1 MTWDP
6 SRLTGSSSVDRRI
19 AWFAGLARIVLWLE
33 SAAASFWPTV
43 TLIGFF
49 VILAVFG
56 IPTALPAWLH
66 LIFLLAYLVVI
77 GLAVRHGLRQFSV
90 ASHSAAER
98 KVERDSA
105 LSHRPFETLVDRP
118 AGTDGDETAA
128 MLWRLHQQRRRAEIG
143 RLRVALPQPDLP
155 ERDPWALRLLV
166 AITLILAIAI
176 AGPRT
181 GRLILA
187 ALTPEFGT
195 ATAAIPVEAWVKPP
209 VYTGL
214 APILLKNDSK
224 ARVAVPTGST
234 LEVHVTGGS
243 STPHLFLGDAK
254 EDFKHIEGGG
264 FAITKVLNAPGDLS
278 VHRGWFSTLSQ
289 WHIDIIPDQ
298 LPVVEFTNP
307 PAVMQSS
314 AIKFDYHATDDYG
327 VATIALK
334 ARRVPG
340 QPDVVADPIEISL
353 ASGQT
358 EKELRGSSFQDL
370 TAHPWAGMQVLVKL
384 VATDVAGQAGESAEA
399 IFRLPERRFINGT
412 AMEIVKIR
420 KHVIF
425 DDAPRFRLALELF
438 NIAENPQTFGEDL
451 SVFLALKAAATEL
464 RRASPHNNDATADIE
479 DLLWNAALK
488 IEDGNRPQADKDL
501 RAAEEALEK
510 ALKDPNTPASEIA
523 RLTQNLKDA
532 MNRDLKAMAENLQK
546 QMQSGQKQDDI
557 DPNTPTIDQHEL
569 NEQVDKMNQMA
580 QAGSRDAAQDMLDYI
595 KQLLE
600 NMKAA
605 GGGKGNEQGKKSLQ
619 DLKDL
624 AKKQR
629 DLENGNDPKAAEQ
642 QEALRKSLGE
652 SARQIGEAMGNIP
665 QSLSEADKAMR
676 NAAKA
681 LQRGTKG
688 GAQGDQ
694 ENAAGK
700 LDEAAQDLSDQ
711 LSQQQGNETV
721 MKGEGQGNR
730 DPLGRARFD
739 TGRSVRVPTDR
750 EMQRSREILDELRKR
765 AGEHE
770 RPRQELDYLK
780 RLLQQY

>member
-1 MTWDP
+1 MTWGP
-6 SRLTGSSSVDRRI
+6 SRLDSRI
-19 AWFAGLARIVLWLE
+19 SWYAGLARIVLWLE
-33 SAAASFWPTV
+33 SAAAAFWPAV
-43 TLIGFF
+43 TLAGFF

-66 LIFLLAYLVVI
+66 LIFLIAYLAVL
-77 GLAVRHGLRQFSV
+77 GLAVRQGWRQFSLP
-90 ASHSAAER
+90 SSSAAER

-105 LSHRPFETLVDRP
+105 LEHRPFETLADHP
-118 AGTDGDETAA
+118 AGTEGDETAA
-128 MLWRLHQQRRRAEIG
+128 MLWRLHQERRRAEIG
-143 RLRVALPQPDLP
+143 RLRVALPQPGLP

-166 AITLILAIAI
+166 AITLILGVAI

-187 ALTPEFGT
+187 ALTPQFGSSS
-195 ATAAIPVEAWVKPP
+195 AVIPVEAWVKPP
-209 VYTGL
+209 AYTGL

-224 ARVAVPTGST
+224 APVAVPTGST

-243 STPHLFLGDAK
+243 STPRLALSGAK
-254 EDFKHIEGGG
+254 EDFQHIEGGG
-264 FAITKVLNAPGDLS
+264 FAITKVLTAPGDLS
-278 VHRGWFSTLSQ
+278 VQRGWFSTLSR
-289 WHIDIIPDQ
+289 WHIDTIPDQ
-298 LPVVEFTNP
+298 LPVVEFTSP
-307 PAVMQSS
+307 PSVMQS
-314 AIKFDYHATDDYG
+314 AATKFDYHATDDYG

-340 QPDVVADPIEISL
+340 QPDVVADPIEIAL
-353 ASGQT
+353 ASNQT
-358 EKELRGSSFQDL
+358 EKELRGSSYQDL

-384 VATDVAGQAGESAEA
+384 VATDVAGQVGESQEA
-399 IFRLPERRFINGT
+399 VFRLPERRFINGT
-412 AMEIVKIR
+412 AMEIVAIR

-438 NIAENPQTFGEDL
+438 SMTENPQVFGEDL

-464 RRASPHNNDATADIE
+464 RRAAHRNNDATADIE

-488 IEDGNRPQADKDL
+488 IEDGNRPQAEKEL
-501 RAAEEALEK
+501 RTAAEALEK

-532 MNRDLKAMAENLQK
+532 MNRDLQAMAENMRK
-546 QMQSGQKQDDI
+546 QMEAGQKQDDI

-569 NEQVDKMNQMA
+569 NDQVDKMNQMA

-600 NMKAA
+600 NMKA

-619 DLKDL
+619 DLKDM

-629 DLENGNDPKAAEQ
+629 DLENGNDPKAAEE

-665 QSLSEADKAMR
+665 QALSEADKAMR

-739 TGRSVRVPTDR
+739 TGRSVHVPTDR

-770 RPRQELDYLK
+770 RPRQELDYLQ

>member
-1 MTWDP
+1 MTSGP
-6 SRLTGSSSVDRRI
+6 SRLDSRI
-19 AWFAGLARIVLWLE
+19 AWFAGLARVVLWLE
-33 SAAASFWPTV
+33 SAAAAFWPAV
-43 TLIGFF
+43 TLVGLF
-49 VILAVFG
+49 VILAVFA

-66 LIFLLAYLVVI
+66 LIFLVAYLAALGV
-77 GLAVRHGLRQFSV
+77 AVRHGLRQLV
-90 ASHSAAER
+90 LPSHGTAER

-105 LSHRPFETLVDRP
+105 LSHRPFETLTDHP
-118 AGTDGDETAA
+118 AGVENDETAA
-128 MLWRLHQQRRRAEIG
+128 MLWRLHQERKRAEIG
-143 RLRVALPQPDLP
+143 RLRVALPQPNLP

-166 AITLILAIAI
+166 AITLILGIAI

-181 GRLILA
+181 GRLIMA
-187 ALTPEFGT
+187 ALTPEFGSS
-195 ATAAIPVEAWVKPP
+195 AAVIPVEAWVKPP
-209 VYTGL
+209 AYTGL
-214 APILLKNDSK
+214 APILLKNDSE
-224 ARVAVPTGST
+224 ARVPVPTGST
-234 LEVHVTGGS
+234 LEIHVTGGS
-243 STPHLFLGDAK
+243 STPRLALGDAR
-254 EDFKHIEGGG
+254 ENFKHIEGGG
-264 FAITKVLNAPGDLS
+264 FAITKVLTTPGDLS
-278 VHRGWFSTLSQ
+278 VHRGWFTTLSR

-298 LPVVEFTNP
+298 LPVIEFTAP
-307 PAVMQSS
+307 PSVMQSS

-327 VATIALK
+327 VASIALK

-340 QPDVVADPIEISL
+340 QPDVVADPIDITL

-358 EKELRGSSFQDL
+358 EKELRGSSYQDL

-384 VATDVAGQAGESAEA
+384 VATDVAGQTGESQEA
-399 IFRLPERRFINGT
+399 VFRLPERRFINGT

-425 DDAPRFRLALELF
+425 DDEPRFRLALELF
-438 NIAENPQTFGEDL
+438 NLAQNPQVFGDDL

-464 RRASPHNNDATADIE
+464 RRASPHDDDATADIE

-488 IEDGNRPQADKDL
+488 VEDGNRPQAEKDL
-501 RAAEEALEK
+501 RTAEEALEK
-510 ALKDPNTPASEIA
+510 ALKDPNTPPSEIA

-532 MNRDLKAMAENLQK
+532 MNRDLQAMAENLRK
-546 QMQSGQKQDDI
+546 QMDAGQKQDDA

-569 NEQVDKMNQMA
+569 NDQVDKMNQMA

-600 NMKAA
+600 NMKAGA
-605 GGGKGNEQGKKSLQ
+605 GKASEQGKKSLQ
-619 DLKDL
+619 DLKEM

-629 DLENGNDPKAAEQ
+629 DLENGSDPKAAEQ
-642 QEALRKSLGE
+642 QEALRKALGE

-665 QSLSEADKAMR
+665 QALSEADKAMR
-676 NAAKA
+676 NATKA

-700 LDEAAQDLSDQ
+700 LDEAAEDLSEQ
-711 LSQQQGNETV
+711 LSQQQGNETI
-721 MKGEGQGNR
+721 MKGEGEGNR

-739 TGRSVRVPTDR
+739 TGRSVHVPTDR

-765 AGEHE
+765 ASEHE

>member
-1 MTWDP
+1 MTLGAPRPDN
-6 SRLTGSSSVDRRI
+6 RI
-19 AWFAGLARIVLWLE
+19 AWFAGLARVVLWLE
-33 SAAASFWPTV
+33 SAATSFWPAV
-43 TLIGFF
+43 TLVGFF
-49 VILAVFG
+49 IILAVFG

-66 LIFLLAYLVVI
+66 LIFLIGYLAVL
-77 GLAVRHGLRQFSV
+77 GLAVRHGLRQFSL

-105 LSHRPFETLVDRP
+105 LSHRPFEALIDRP
-118 AGTDGDETAA
+118 AGAEGDGTAA
-128 MLWRLHQQRRRAEIG
+128 MLWRLHQERKRAEIG
-143 RLRVALPQPDLP
+143 RLRVDLPRPNLP

-166 AITLILAIAI
+166 AMTLILGIAI

-181 GRLILA
+181 GRLVLA
-187 ALTPEFGT
+187 SLTPQFGGDT
-195 ATAAIPVEAWVKPP
+195 VTIPVEAWVKPP
-209 VYTGL
+209 AYTGM
-214 APILLKNDSK
+214 APILLKNDSDAK
-224 ARVAVPTGST
+224 VPVPTGST

-243 STPHLFLGDAK
+243 STPRLALNDARD
-254 EDFKHIEGGG
+254 DFKHIEGGG
-264 FAITKVLNAPGDLS
+264 FAVTRTLTTPGDLS
-278 VHRGWFSTLSQ
+278 VHRGWFSTLAR
-289 WHIDIIPDQ
+289 WHIEIIPDQ
-298 LPVVEFTNP
+298 LPIVSLTAP
-307 PAVMQSS
+307 PSVMQSS

-327 VATIALK
+327 VAAIRLK

-340 QPDVVADPIEISL
+340 QPEVVADPIDITL

-358 EKELRGSSFQDL
+358 EKELRGSSYQDL

-384 VATDVAGQAGESAEA
+384 VATDVAGQTGESQEA
-399 IFRLPERRFINGT
+399 VFRLPERRFVNGV
-412 AMEIVKIR
+412 AMEIVAIR

-425 DDAPRFRLALELF
+425 DDEPRFKLALELF
-438 NIAENPQTFGEDL
+438 NLSNNPQVFNEDL

-464 RRASPHNNDATADIE
+464 RRAGHHDNDATADIE

-488 IEDGNRPQADKDL
+488 IEDGNRPQAEKDL
-501 RAAEEALEK
+501 RTAEEALEK
-510 ALKDPNTPASEIA
+510 ALKDPNTPPSEIA

-532 MNRDLKAMAENLQK
+532 MNRDLQAMAENMRK
-546 QMQSGQKQDDI
+546 QMEAGQKQDDA
-557 DPNTPTIDQHEL
+557 DPNTPTMDQHDL
-569 NEQVDKMNQMA
+569 NDQVDKMNQMA
-580 QAGSRDAAQDMLDYI
+580 QNGSRDAAQDMLDYI

-600 NMKAA
+600 NMKAGA
-605 GGGKGNEQGKKSLQ
+605 GKSNEAGKKSLQ

-629 DLENGNDPKAAEQ
+629 DMENGNDPNGAEK
-642 QEALRKSLGE
+642 QEALRKALGE
-652 SARQIGEAMGNIP
+652 SARQIGDAMGNIP
-665 QSLSEADKAMR
+665 QALSEADKAMR

-711 LSQQQGNETV
+711 LSQQGNETI
-721 MKGEGQGNR
+721 MKGEGEGNK
-730 DPLGRARFD
+730 DPLGRSRFD
-739 TGRSVRVPTDR
+739 TGRTVHVPTDR
-750 EMQRSREILDELRKR
+750 EMQRSRAILDELRKR